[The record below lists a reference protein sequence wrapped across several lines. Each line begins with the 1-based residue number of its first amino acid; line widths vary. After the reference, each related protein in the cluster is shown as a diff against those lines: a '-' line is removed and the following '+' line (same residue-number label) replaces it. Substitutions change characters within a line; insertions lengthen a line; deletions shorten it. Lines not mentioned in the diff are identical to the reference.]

1 MPKKLGFRW
10 NLRLL
15 MAERGMYSTTDIAPE
30 LAARGVSLSAAQV
43 YRLVAQTPE
52 RLNLQTLV
60 ALCDILGCTPSDL
73 IEPIVESVRARST
86 GTTGKVAK
94 FDRERAP
101 RRAEVTPG
109 Q

>member
-1 MPKKLGFRW
+1 MPKKLGYRW

-30 LAARGVSLSAAQV
+30 LAARDVSLSAAQV

-73 IEPIVESVRARST
+73 IEPVVESVRGRST
-86 GTTGKVAK
+86 GTAGRVAT
-94 FDRERAP
+94 FDSERSP
-101 RRAEVTPG
+101 RRAEVAPER
-109 Q
+109 